1 MIPVKGQTMCGN
13 TLAPQKS
20 DHEGSMKKS
29 NTGRVKPPRPANWL
43 QSFFRRYTFLSLL
56 ALSVVAGMLFGLT
69 VAYQASMTEE
79 AQQVTALANYRPNL
93 VTKVLADDQK
103 TVIGQFSIERR
114 IPVTYDEIPAQMK
127 QAIWAIE
134 DDRFFQHIGVDPIRI
149 VMAAYKNLVLGRKAE
164 GASTLTQQLAR
175 ALFLSPEKTYERKLK
190 EILLSLQI
198 ERYYTKEQIMEMYCN
213 QIFLGGGSYGFEAG
227 AQYYFSKSLKDLSLE
242 ECAMLAGLPKAPSQ
256 YSPTR
261 DSKAALERRNVVL
274 LRMRQEGY
282 ITEDQYNRARG
293 TRINLNLSPQT
304 DFNNSIYGYFVEEV
318 RQEAEDTFG
327 TQQTQTGG
335 MNIYTT
341 IDPKA
346 QREAVRA
353 VRSGLHAYED
363 RHGKHW
369 RGKLINVLDAK
380 MANDLAHYVH
390 PDWLGDYQ
398 AGDYIFGL
406 VTDVTPANASVRFGD
421 YKATITEANTKWAGA
436 PPSKLLKRGDLAVFK
451 VAKADNDKKSLEV
464 NLDQLPAVDGAL
476 VCIESKTGEVKAMVG
491 GYDFSIRK
499 FNNATQ
505 AERQCGSAFKPFI
518 YTAAIESGFT
528 PDTIVDAGPFVDPK
542 TGWSPHN
549 YDGSSG
555 GGQLPL
561 RQALQKSL
569 NVVAVRLLSIVGVDK
584 GAEVVKRFGLPN
596 PMKRVLPSAL
606 GATEEPVLDMTSAYS
621 SFSNEGV
628 RLKPHLIRK
637 VTDADGNSI
646 QQTKT
651 ESYNVITPFVASQMQ
666 EMMRGVVTGGT
677 ATAIMANKELSK
689 RMICGKTGTVN
700 DFTDAWFLGYTPS
713 YAAGV
718 WIGFP
723 GLKKTLGNKEAGGVA
738 ALPMWI
744 HFMEPFLKDKPNDQF
759 PKAPAP
765 DKEILARRA
774 ENRALL
780 KAQTDDANG
789 SVDEN
794 AGKAKSVFDDSKPA
808 HPTKSPADPEL
819 TERPVKPPSAHSP
832 GDTAPPPRR
841 PPVPTMQQDTSD
853 KEKAKRGKNG

>member
-1 MIPVKGQTMCGN
+1 MSKN
-13 TLAPQKS
+13 KS
-20 DHEGSMKKS
+20 
-29 NTGRVKPPRPANWL
+29 GRYRQPHPNWL
-43 QSFFRRYTFLSLL
+43 QGFFRRYTFLALL
-56 ALSVVAGMLFGLT
+56 GLSIIAGMLFGLT

-79 AQQVTALANYRPNL
+79 AQQVAALANYRPSL

-114 IPVTYDEIPAQMK
+114 IPVTYDEIPMKMK

-149 VMAAYKNLVLGRKAE
+149 VMAAYKNVVLGRKAE

-175 ALFLSPEKTYERKLK
+175 ALFLSPEKTYMRKVK

-261 DSKAALERRNVVL
+261 DSKAALDRRNIVL

-282 ITEDQYNRARG
+282 INEDEYERARAAKI
-293 TRINLNLSPQT
+293 TLNLSPQT

-341 IDPKA
+341 LDAKA
-346 QREAVRA
+346 QREGVRA
-353 VRSGLHAYED
+353 IRSGLHAYED

-369 RGKLINVLDAK
+369 RGKLLNVLDAK
-380 MANDLAHYVH
+380 LTNDLTHYLH
-390 PDWLGDYQ
+390 PDWMGDYQ
-398 AGDYIFGL
+398 VNDYVFGL
-406 VTDVTPANASVRFGD
+406 VMDSNPAGSNIKFGD
-421 YKATITEANTKWAGA
+421 YSAVITEANTKWAGG

-451 VAKADNDKKSLEV
+451 VTKVEADKKILEV
-464 NLDQLPAVDGAL
+464 NLDQVPAVDGAL
-476 VCIESKTGEVKAMVG
+476 VCIDSKTGEVKAMVG
-491 GYDFSIRK
+491 GYDFSSGK

-518 YTAAIESGFT
+518 YTAAIESGIT
-528 PDTIVDAGPFVDPK
+528 PDTVVDAGPFVDPR

-549 YDGSSG
+549 YDGSAG
-555 GGQLPL
+555 GGMLPL

-596 PMKRVLPSAL
+596 PMKKVLPSAL
-606 GATEEPVLDMTSAYS
+606 GATEEPLLDMTSAYS

-628 RLKPHLIRK
+628 RMKPHLIKK
-637 VTDADGNSI
+637 VTNADGANISEP
-646 QQTKT
+646 KT
-651 ESYNVITPFVASQMQ
+651 DSYKVITPFVASQMQ
-666 EMMRGVVTGGT
+666 DMMRGVVTGGT
-677 ATAIMANKELSK
+677 ATAIMGNKELQK

-700 DFTDAWFLGYTPS
+700 DFTDAWFIGYTPS

-718 WIGFP
+718 WIGYP
-723 GLKKTLGNKEAGGVA
+723 GLKKTLGHGEAGGVA

-744 HFMEPFLKDKPNDQF
+744 KFMEPFMKDKPNDQF

-765 DKEILARRA
+765 DRDILARRA
-774 ENRALL
+774 ETSRALL
-780 KAQTDDANG
+780 KAQEQQESGA
-789 SVDEN
+789 SDETSE
-794 AGKAKSVFDDSKPA
+794 KAKSVFEEGA
-808 HPTKSPADPEL
+808 HPAERPLKSPKDVGDVEHGQRQPVQKDV
-819 TERPVKPPSAHSP
+819 RPAAETFRAAPSPS
-832 GDTAPPPRR
+832 PRR
-841 PPVPTMQQDTSD
+841 AAPKLQDDGAD
-853 KEKAKRGKNG
+853 KAKAKRGKNG

>member
-1 MIPVKGQTMCGN
+1 
-13 TLAPQKS
+13 
-20 DHEGSMKKS
+20 
-29 NTGRVKPPRPANWL
+29 
-43 QSFFRRYTFLSLL
+43 
-56 ALSVVAGMLFGLT
+56 MLFGLT

-79 AQQVTALANYRPNL
+79 AQQVAALANYRPSL
-93 VTKVLADDQK
+93 VTKVIADDQK

-114 IPVTYDEIPAQMK
+114 IPVTYDAIPPKMK
-127 QAIWAIE
+127 EAIWAIE

-149 VMAAYKNLVLGRKAE
+149 VMAAYKDVLLGRKHE

-175 ALFLSPEKTYERKLK
+175 ALFLSPEKTYMRKIR
-190 EILLSLQI
+190 EILVSLQI

-242 ECAMLAGLPKAPSQ
+242 ECALLAGLPKAPSE

-261 DSKAALERRNVVL
+261 DSKAALDRRNLVL
-274 LRMRQEGY
+274 FRMRQEGY
-282 ITEDQYNRARG
+282 ISDDEYNRARA
-293 TRINLNLSPQT
+293 TRITLNLSPQT

-341 IDPKA
+341 LDAKA

-353 VRSGLHAYED
+353 VRSGLHSYED

-369 RGKLINVLDAK
+369 RGKLLNVLDAK
-380 MANDLAHYVH
+380 LTNDVSHYSH

-398 AGDYIFGL
+398 TGDYVFGL
-406 VTDVTPANASVRFGD
+406 VTDVSGTGANIKFGD
-421 YKATITEANTKWAGA
+421 YKASITEANTKWAGG

-451 VAKADNDKKSLEV
+451 VAKVDSEKKTLDV
-464 NLDQLPAVDGAL
+464 NLDQVPAVDGAL
-476 VCIESKTGEVKAMVG
+476 VCLDSKTGEVKAMVG
-491 GYDFSIRK
+491 GYDFSSGK

-518 YTAAIESGFT
+518 YTAAIEYGFT

-569 NVVAVRLLSIVGVDK
+569 NVVAVRLLSTVGVDK

-596 PMKRVLPSAL
+596 PMKKVLPSAL
-606 GATEEPVLDMTSAYS
+606 GATEEPLLDMTSAYS
-621 SFSNEGV
+621 SFSNEGI
-628 RLKPHLIRK
+628 RMKPHLIK
-637 VTDADGNSI
+637 LVTDADGTSI
-646 QQTKT
+646 QEAKT
-651 ESYNVITPFVASQMQ
+651 ESYRVITPFVASQMQ
-666 EMMRGVVTGGT
+666 DMMRGVVTGGT

-713 YAAGV
+713 YTAGV
-718 WIGFP
+718 WIGYP
-723 GLKKTLGNKEAGGVA
+723 GLKKSLGKGEAGGVA

-744 HFMEPFLKDKPNDQF
+744 RFMEPFMKDRPNDQF
-759 PKAPAP
+759 PKAPMP

-774 ENRALL
+774 EANRALL
-780 KAQTDDANG
+780 KAQGGEDSAAADDTA
-789 SVDEN
+789 E
-794 AGKAKSVFDDSKPA
+794 KAKSAVEDGLQAPDHSKALKDAADAEHGQRTPVLHDL
-808 HPTKSPADPEL
+808 HPPG
-819 TERPVKPPSAHSP
+819 
-832 GDTAPPPRR
+832 GDTPRTAPSPPPRR
-841 PPVPTMQQDTSD
+841 TPVPKLQDDTTD
-853 KEKAKRGKNG
+853 KSKRGKNG